1 MPGNTTP
8 KTFRYPTL
16 DMSPDV
22 PRDLGYLA
30 TDIDNYL
37 TNNPGPTGATGPAGP
52 TGAQGP
58 QGIQGIQGLTGATGP
73 QGPTGAAS
81 TVAGPTG
88 PAGATGSQG
97 LQGLTGATGVAGPTG
112 PQGPQGL
119 QGIQG
124 ATGATGTG
132 VQILG
137 SYASLAALQ
146 AAHPTGNAGDG
157 YLISSNLYV
166 WDSVSSNWLNVGTI
180 QGPAGPTGAT
190 GSAGPQGTQGV
201 QGLTGATGSQG
212 PTGAQGA
219 TGIQGPI
226 GLTGATG
233 PTGSQGP
240 TGPTGATGTQATFSI
255 TSATPPASPI
265 NGQAWFNSD
274 NGKSYTYYDS
284 YWVETG
290 SSLSGPAGPT
300 GAQGIQGI
308 QGPQGVSI
316 NLKASSLTVAALP
329 STGNTVNDA
338 RIVDADGDLYIWN
351 GSSWSSA
358 GQIVGPQGP
367 QGVQGPAGP
376 QGSVGPTGTSGG
388 ITLAVTNSGSG
399 SYTINGSA
407 NPTLSFIRGHRY
419 VINVSASGH
428 PFWIQTV
435 SGAYSAGNVYSTGV
449 TNGGTDNGTIIFE
462 VPFNAPQLY
471 YVCQYHSSM
480 NGSIT
485 VSDLGPQGPQ
495 GIQGLTGATGP
506 AGPTGPQGSQG
517 IQGLTGA
524 TGPAG
529 SAGGAWTYIGSVT
542 SSSGSAVA
550 FTGLAGTYKE
560 LVLEFYGVTTTTRN
574 RPLFKLNNSTNF
586 SDYNF
591 QFSRTYGGST
601 YNGLSVT
608 TTSCIPTFLTYYSY
622 MTCNGSLRITNAN
635 STGSKGV
642 SLIHN
647 GMLCSEVTSADVWD
661 QMEIVAGSYDASSAI
676 TSINVSTGGGSFGS
690 GTWKLWGIA

>member
-58 QGIQGIQGLTGATGP
+58 AGPTGPTGATGP
-73 QGPTGAAS
+73 QGPQGLTGAAS

-88 PAGATGSQG
+88 S
-97 LQGLTGATGVAGPTG
+97 TGATG

-119 QGIQG
+119 TGLTGATGATGPQGSQGLQGIQG
-124 ATGATGTG
+124 VKGDTGTG

-146 AAHPTGNAGDG
+146 SAHPTGNAGDG

-166 WDSVSSNWLNVGTI
+166 WDTVNTSWIDVGTI
-180 QGPAGPTGAT
+180 QGPTGPTGPT
-190 GSAGPQGTQGV
+190 GLTGPQGIQGI
-201 QGLTGATGSQG
+201 QGLTGATGAQG
-212 PTGAQGA
+212 PQGPQGSTGPQGITGA
-219 TGIQGPI
+219 TGVQ
-226 GLTGATG
+226 G
-233 PTGSQGP
+233 PTGSQGL
-240 TGPTGATGTQATFSI
+240 TGPAGPEGPKATFSI
-255 TSATPPASPI
+255 TSATPPASPV

-274 NGKSYTYYDS
+274 NGRSYTYYDS

-290 SSLSGPAGPT
+290 SSLSGPAGAT
-300 GAQGIQGI
+300 GPQGPQGIQGA
-308 QGPQGVSI
+308 QGVSI

-358 GQIVGPQGP
+358 GQIVGPEGPQGP
-367 QGVQGPAGP
+367 QGP
-376 QGSVGPTGTSGG
+376 QG
-388 ITLAVTNSGSG
+388 A
-399 SYTINGSA
+399 
-407 NPTLSFIRGHRY
+407 
-419 VINVSASGH
+419 
-428 PFWIQTV
+428 
-435 SGAYSAGNVYSTGV
+435 
-449 TNGGTDNGTIIFE
+449 
-462 VPFNAPQLY
+462 
-471 YVCQYHSSM
+471 
-480 NGSIT
+480 
-485 VSDLGPQGPQ
+485 Q
-495 GIQGLTGATGP
+495 GIQGLTGATGV
-506 AGPTGPQGSQG
+506 AGPTGPQGAQGIQGLTGATGVAGPTGPQGAQG

-529 SAGGAWTYIGSVT
+529 SAGGAWTYIGSTT
-542 SSSGSAVA
+542 SFSGSTVS

-574 RPLFKLNNSTNF
+574 RPLFKLNNSTTY

-591 QFSRTYGGST
+591 QHSRTYGGST
-601 YNGLSVT
+601 YNGLSIT